1 MDANNHRRVAT
12 RLTNVGYW
20 RINHVMLWLST
31 SRRNAANNNHN
42 NNHNNTEKECRW
54 YVTNCVTRCD
64 QVCLCVLRGEV
75 TTTPAAPSVSTTRNI
90 AITELLN
97 YPSWLFFPLLVLLV
111 AVLLFILYFYLLL
124 LLGFSF
130 YSVYWSVLLYN
141 YDWNSSALSIF

>member
-97 YPSWLFFPLLVLLV
+97 YPSWLFFLFLFFW
-111 AVLLFILYFYLLL
+111 LLFCFLFCIFIYCYYLDFLFTVFIDRCCFIITI
-124 LLGFSF
+124 GIP
-130 YSVYWSVLLYN
+130 
-141 YDWNSSALSIF
+141 AH